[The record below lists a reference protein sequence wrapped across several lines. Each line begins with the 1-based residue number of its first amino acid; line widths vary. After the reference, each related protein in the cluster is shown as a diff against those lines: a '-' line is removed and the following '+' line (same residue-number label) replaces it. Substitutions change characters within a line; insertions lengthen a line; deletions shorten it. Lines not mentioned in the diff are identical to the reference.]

1 MGHKR
6 AKSEGD
12 IFYGGICDPNEDDDS
27 ECGEEEEVFGSDPA
41 MSMSTEV
48 KDMALGRKITPYQVR
63 LLLIPFQLEKELEL
77 LIRAFNTSCLC
88 CYPVSSL

>member
-27 ECGEEEEVFGSDPA
+27 DCGEEEEVFGSDPA

-63 LLLIPFQLEKELEL
+63 RF
-77 LIRAFNTSCLC
+77 F
-88 CYPVSSL
+88 Y

>member
-48 KDMALGRKITPYQVR
+48 KDMALGRKITPYQVT
-63 LLLIPFQLEKELEL
+63 LFLIDTNHTFSNLDSYSDL
-77 LIRAFNTSCLC
+77 
-88 CYPVSSL
+88 